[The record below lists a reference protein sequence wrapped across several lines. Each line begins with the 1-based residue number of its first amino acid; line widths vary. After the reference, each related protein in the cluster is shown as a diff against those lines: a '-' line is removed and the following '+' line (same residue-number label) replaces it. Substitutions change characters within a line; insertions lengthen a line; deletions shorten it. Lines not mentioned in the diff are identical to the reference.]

1 MAKLSTSVRGLAALA
16 AIAIVATACAGNG
29 GSGSGGNGAGAG
41 GSSFGGVPLNGAGST
56 FAAPIYQQWAKD
68 FNGVESGAQVNYQAI
83 GSGGGVDA
91 FTKQTVDFGASD
103 APLQAEQQAALPAEA
118 IEFPTVLGGVAVAY
132 HVGGLDTGLKLD
144 GPTIADVFLRKV
156 TSWDDPEIAAQNP
169 GVHLPSTPI
178 KVVHRSDD
186 SGTTFVFT
194 NWLSGESKPWK
205 NGVGADTTVQ
215 WPAGEAG
222 KDGSD
227 GVAGYLKQTDG
238 SIGYVSYDYVVANG
252 LGAAAVKSHS
262 GEYVAPSVDSI
273 SAAGGDLKLPISPD
287 SNVLNSSATGAYPIA
302 TTTYVILTKDQT
314 DHDKAQTLM
323 DFFTWGLT
331 TGQAEASKLFY
342 APLPEGIAQ
351 QALQT
356 LGTMT
361 VNGKPVAASSSVG

>member
-1 MAKLSTSVRGLAALA
+1 MTKLGNSVRGLAACVV
-16 AIAIVATACAGNG
+16 IAIVATACASNG
-29 GSGSGGNGAGAG
+29 GGGGSNAGGG
-41 GSSFGGVPLNGAGST
+41 GSSFDGVPLNGAGST

-103 APLQAEQQAALPAEA
+103 APLQPEQTSALPAEA

-132 HVGGLDTGLKLD
+132 HVQGVDTGLRLD
-144 GPTIADVFLRKV
+144 GATIADVFLRKV
-156 TSWDDPEIAAQNP
+156 TTWDDPEIAQQNP
-169 GVHLPSTPI
+169 GVNLPSTPI

-194 NWLSGESKPWK
+194 NWLSGESKTWK
-205 NGVGADTTVQ
+205 SQVGADTTVQ

-262 GEYVAPSVDSI
+262 GDYVAPSVDSI
-273 SAAGGDLKLPISPD
+273 SAAGGDLKLPIAAAT
-287 SNVLNSSATGAYPIA
+287 NVLNSSADGAYPIA
-302 TTTYVILTKDQT
+302 TTTYVIVTKDQT
-314 DHDKAQTLM
+314 DPDKAQTLM

-331 TGQAEASKLFY
+331 TGQAEASKLYY
-342 APLPEGIAQ
+342 APLPDAVAQ

-361 VNGKPVAASSSVG
+361 ANGKPVTASANVG